1 MGVDVPGVVSQ
12 PLRTVLPLQAQ
23 GGFHSS
29 RAFVCAQLWL
39 AVTEPRAMQYTMHR
53 SVFVS
58 GVRKDIIL
66 LLKYV
71 ERNCMVCLHSF
82 YKFCKAPIFILC
94 IVFGTHSLFI
104 SQVLL
109 KL

>member
-1 MGVDVPGVVSQ
+1 
-12 PLRTVLPLQAQ
+12 
-23 GGFHSS
+23 
-29 RAFVCAQLWL
+29 
-39 AVTEPRAMQYTMHR
+39 MQYTMHR
-53 SVFVS
+53 SVFVSGVRKDIILLLKYVEINCVVCLHGFVS